1 MIQEFIPDIHTT
13 VLWYPWL
20 TQPTNFTYIFT
31 PLQRRS
37 FMQKNTSIP
46 QSGALIV
53 PMTND
58 YLFRAL
64 LQRNNLVLKGLI
76 CALLHMEETDISSVI
91 ITNPIR
97 LGDSIDNKTFV
108 LDINVILNQHHIIN
122 LEMQVI
128 NLNNWQDRSLSYLAR
143 NFDHLK
149 KGEDYQLT
157 HPVIQIGLLDYTLF
171 PEHPEFYS
179 TYQFLNVK
187 NHTLYSDKLRISVL
201 NLSRIDLAT
210 EEDKQYQLDHWAA
223 LFKAKTWEE
232 LQMLAQNNNYFKE
245 ASETVYQLTQEEEI
259 RQQCLAREDYNRTM
273 KGIENNF
280 ATQKH
285 EISTL
290 KKDLAD
296 ANRQLSKQSQ
306 QLSKYQQHIQAL
318 EAQLAEYQS
327 KENSSDK

>member
-1 MIQEFIPDIHTT
+1 
-13 VLWYPWL
+13 
-20 TQPTNFTYIFT
+20 
-31 PLQRRS
+31 
-37 FMQKNTSIP
+37 MQKNTSIHSLSSGSISSDSIRIP
-46 QSGALIV
+46 QSGALFV

-108 LDINVILNQHHIIN
+108 LDINVIMNHHHIIN

-171 PEHPEFYS
+171 PMHPEFYS

-201 NLSRIDLAT
+201 DLSRIDLAT
-210 EEDKQYQLDHWAA
+210 EEDRQYKLDHWAA

-232 LQMLAQNNNYFKE
+232 LQMLAQNNHYFKE
-245 ASETVYQLTQEEEI
+245 ASETVYQLTQEEQI

-280 ATQKH
+280 AAQKH

-296 ANRQLSKQSQ
+296 ANQ
-306 QLSKYQQHIQAL
+306 QLSEYQQHIQVL

-327 KENSSDK
+327 KGNSSAK

>member
-1 MIQEFIPDIHTT
+1 
-13 VLWYPWL
+13 
-20 TQPTNFTYIFT
+20 
-31 PLQRRS
+31 
-37 FMQKNTSIP
+37 MQKNTSIP

-76 CALLHMEETDISSVI
+76 CALLHMKEADISSVI

-108 LDINVILNQHHIIN
+108 LDINVIMNQYHIIN

-149 KGEDYQLT
+149 KGEDYKLT

-171 PEHPEFYS
+171 PDHPEFYS

-187 NHTLYSDKLRISVL
+187 NHTLYSDKWRISVL
-201 NLSRIDLAT
+201 DLSRIDLAT
-210 EEDKQYQLDHWAA
+210 EEDRQYQLDYWAA

-232 LQMLAQNNNYFKE
+232 LQMLAQDNHYFKE
-245 ASETVYQLTQEEEI
+245 ASETVYELTQEERI

-273 KGIENNF
+273 KGIENDF
-280 ATQKH
+280 AA
-285 EISTL
+285 L
-290 KKDLAD
+290 KAGLAD
-296 ANRQLSKQSQ
+296 ANQ
-306 QLSKYQQHIQAL
+306 QLSEQSKQLSEYQQHIQAL

>member
-1 MIQEFIPDIHTT
+1 
-13 VLWYPWL
+13 
-20 TQPTNFTYIFT
+20 
-31 PLQRRS
+31 
-37 FMQKNTSIP
+37 MQKNTSIDSLSP
-46 QSGALIV
+46 RSISTNSMNIPKNGALLV

-64 LQRNNLVLKGLI
+64 LQQNNLVLKGLI
-76 CALLHMEETDISSVI
+76 CALLHMEEADISSVI

-108 LDINVILNQHHIIN
+108 LDINVIMNQHHIIN

-157 HPVIQIGLLDYTLF
+157 HPVIQIGLLNYTLF
-171 PEHPEFYS
+171 PKYPEFYS

-187 NHTLYSDKLRISVL
+187 KHTLYSDKLRISVL
-201 NLSRIDLAT
+201 DLSRIDLAT
-210 EEDKQYQLDHWAA
+210 EEDRQYQLDHWAA

-245 ASETVYQLTQEEEI
+245 ASETVYQLTQEEQI

-273 KGIENNF
+273 KGIENTF
-280 ATQKH
+280 AAQKH
-285 EISTL
+285 EIATL
-290 KKDLAD
+290 KKDLDD
-296 ANRQLSKQSQ
+296 ANQQISAQNKQLSEKDAMIASLQ
-306 QLSKYQQHIQAL
+306 
-318 EAQLAEYQS
+318 AQLAE
-327 KENSSDK
+327 KNAKVGAE

>member
-1 MIQEFIPDIHTT
+1 
-13 VLWYPWL
+13 
-20 TQPTNFTYIFT
+20 
-31 PLQRRS
+31 
-37 FMQKNTSIP
+37 MQKNTSIHSLSSHSISANSINIP

-64 LQRNNLVLKGLI
+64 LQRNNHVLKGLI
-76 CALLHMEETDISSVI
+76 CVLLHMEESDISSVI

-149 KGEDYQLT
+149 KGEDYALT
-157 HPVIQIGLLDYTLF
+157 HPVIQIVLLDYTLF
-171 PEHPEFYS
+171 PDHPEFYS

-187 NHTLYSDKLRISVL
+187 NHTLYSDKWRISVL
-201 NLSRIDLAT
+201 DLSRIDLAT
-210 EEDKQYQLDHWAA
+210 EEDRQYQLDYWAA

-245 ASETVYQLTQEEEI
+245 ASETVYELTQEEQI
-259 RQQCLAREDYNRTM
+259 RQQCLAREDYNRIM

-280 ATQKH
+280 AAQKH
-285 EISTL
+285 EIATL
-290 KKDLAD
+290 KKDLDD
-296 ANRQLSKQSQ
+296 ANQ
-306 QLSKYQQHIQAL
+306 QLSEKDAL
-318 EAQLAEYQS
+318 IASLQAQLAEKNAHKS
-327 KENSSDK
+327 

>member
-1 MIQEFIPDIHTT
+1 
-13 VLWYPWL
+13 
-20 TQPTNFTYIFT
+20 
-31 PLQRRS
+31 
-37 FMQKNTSIP
+37 MQKNTSIHSLSSHSISANSINIP

-64 LQRNNLVLKGLI
+64 LQRNNHVLKGLI
-76 CALLHMEETDISSVI
+76 CVLLHMEESDISSVI

-149 KGEDYQLT
+149 KGEDYALT

-171 PEHPEFYS
+171 PDHPEFYS

-187 NHTLYSDKLRISVL
+187 NHTLYSDKWRISVL
-201 NLSRIDLAT
+201 DLSRIDLAT
-210 EEDKQYQLDHWAA
+210 EEDRQYQLDYWAA

-245 ASETVYQLTQEEEI
+245 ASETVYELTQEEQI
-259 RQQCLAREDYNRTM
+259 RQQCLAREDYNRIM

-280 ATQKH
+280 AAQKH
-285 EISTL
+285 EIATL
-290 KKDLAD
+290 KKDLDD
-296 ANRQLSKQSQ
+296 ANQ
-306 QLSKYQQHIQAL
+306 QLSEKDAL
-318 EAQLAEYQS
+318 IASLQAQLAEKNAHKS
-327 KENSSDK
+327 

>member
-1 MIQEFIPDIHTT
+1 
-13 VLWYPWL
+13 
-20 TQPTNFTYIFT
+20 
-31 PLQRRS
+31 
-37 FMQKNTSIP
+37 MQKNTSIP

-128 NLNNWQDRSLSYLAR
+128 NLNNWQDRSLSYLTR

-187 NHTLYSDKLRISVL
+187 NHTLYSDKWRISVL
-201 NLSRIDLAT
+201 DLSRIDLAT
-210 EEDKQYQLDHWAA
+210 EEDRQYQLDYWAA

>member
-1 MIQEFIPDIHTT
+1 
-13 VLWYPWL
+13 
-20 TQPTNFTYIFT
+20 
-31 PLQRRS
+31 
-37 FMQKNTSIP
+37 MQKNTSIP

-76 CALLHMEETDISSVI
+76 CALLHMKEADISSVI

-122 LEMQVI
+122 LEMQVV

-149 KGEDYQLT
+149 KGEDYKLT

-179 TYQFLNVK
+179 AYQFLNVK
-187 NHTLYSDKLRISVL
+187 NHTLYSDKWRISVL
-201 NLSRIDLAT
+201 DLSRIDLAT
-210 EEDKQYQLDHWAA
+210 EEDRQYQLDYWAA

-232 LQMLAQNNNYFKE
+232 LQMLAQNNHYFKE
-245 ASETVYQLTQEEEI
+245 ASETVYELTQEERI

-273 KGIENNF
+273 KGIENDF
-280 ATQKH
+280 AALKH
-285 EISTL
+285 EIATL
-290 KKDLAD
+290 KKDLT
-296 ANRQLSKQSQ
+296 NTNQ
-306 QLSKYQQHIQAL
+306 QLSEKDAL
-318 EAQLAEYQS
+318 ITSLQTQLAE
-327 KENSSDK
+327 KDEHKI

>member
-1 MIQEFIPDIHTT
+1 M
-13 VLWYPWL
+13 L
-20 TQPTNFTYIFT
+20 
-31 PLQRRS
+31 
-37 FMQKNTSIP
+37 KNTSIHSLSSGSISPDSIRIP

-76 CALLHMEETDISSVI
+76 CALLHMKEADISSVI

-108 LDINVILNQHHIIN
+108 LDINVILNQHHNIN

-128 NLNNWQDRSLSYLAR
+128 NLSNWLDRSLSYLTR

-187 NHTLYSDKLRISVL
+187 NHTLYSDKWRISVL
-201 NLSRIDLAT
+201 DLSRIDLAT
-210 EEDKQYQLDHWAA
+210 EEDRQYQLDYWAA

-232 LQMLAQNNNYFKE
+232 LQMLAQDNHYFKE
-245 ASETVYQLTQEEEI
+245 ASETVYELTQEERI

-273 KGIENNF
+273 KGIENDF
-280 ATQKH
+280 AA
-285 EISTL
+285 L
-290 KKDLAD
+290 KAGLAD
-296 ANRQLSKQSQ
+296 ANQQLSEKDQQLSEQSQ
-306 QLSKYQQHIQAL
+306 QLSEYQQHIQAL

>member
-1 MIQEFIPDIHTT
+1 
-13 VLWYPWL
+13 
-20 TQPTNFTYIFT
+20 
-31 PLQRRS
+31 
-37 FMQKNTSIP
+37 MQKTTSIDSLSP
-46 QSGALIV
+46 RSISTNSMNLPKNGALLV
-53 PMTND
+53 PLTND

-64 LQRNNLVLKGLI
+64 LQQNNLVLKGLI
-76 CALLHMEETDISSVI
+76 CALLHMEEADISSVI

-122 LEMQVI
+122 LEMQVV

-149 KGEDYQLT
+149 KGEDYKLT

-179 TYQFLNVK
+179 SYQFLNVK
-187 NHTLYSDKLRISVL
+187 NHTLYSDKWRISVL
-201 NLSRIDLAT
+201 DLSRIDLAT
-210 EEDKQYQLDHWAA
+210 EEDRQYQLDYWAA

-232 LQMLAQNNNYFKE
+232 LQMLAQDNHYFKE
-245 ASETVYQLTQEEEI
+245 ASETVYELTQEERI

-273 KGIENNF
+273 KGIENDF
-280 ATQKH
+280 AA
-285 EISTL
+285 L
-290 KKDLAD
+290 KAGLAD
-296 ANRQLSKQSQ
+296 ANQQLSEKDQQLSEQSQ
-306 QLSKYQQHIQAL
+306 QLSEYQQHIQAL

>member
-1 MIQEFIPDIHTT
+1 
-13 VLWYPWL
+13 
-20 TQPTNFTYIFT
+20 
-31 PLQRRS
+31 
-37 FMQKNTSIP
+37 MQKNTSVQSLSTDSISPDSINIP

-76 CALLHMEETDISSVI
+76 CALLHMEEADISSVI

-143 NFDHLK
+143 NLDHLK
-149 KGEDYQLT
+149 KGEDYQLA

-187 NHTLYSDKLRISVL
+187 NHTLYSDKWRISVL
-201 NLSRIDLAT
+201 DLSRIDLAT
-210 EEDKQYQLDHWAA
+210 EEDRQYQLDYWAA

-232 LQMLAQNNNYFKE
+232 LQMLAQNNHYFKE
-245 ASETVYQLTQEEEI
+245 ASETVYELTQEERI

-273 KGIENNF
+273 KVIENNL
-280 ATQKH
+280 AAQKH

-296 ANRQLSKQSQ
+296 ANQ
-306 QLSKYQQHIQAL
+306 QLSEKAQQLSEYQQHIQAL
-318 EAQLAEYQS
+318 EAQLAEYQA

>member
-1 MIQEFIPDIHTT
+1 M
-13 VLWYPWL
+13 L
-20 TQPTNFTYIFT
+20 
-31 PLQRRS
+31 
-37 FMQKNTSIP
+37 KNTSIP

-76 CALLHMEETDISSVI
+76 CALLHMKEADISSVI

-108 LDINVILNQHHIIN
+108 LDINVILNRHHIIN

-149 KGEDYQLT
+149 KGEDYKLT

-179 TYQFLNVK
+179 AYQFLNVK
-187 NHTLYSDKLRISVL
+187 NHTLYSDKWRISVL
-201 NLSRIDLAT
+201 DLSRIDLAT
-210 EEDKQYQLDHWAA
+210 EEDRQYQLDYWAA

-232 LQMLAQNNNYFKE
+232 LQMLAQNNHYFKE
-245 ASETVYQLTQEEEI
+245 ASETVYELTQEERI

-273 KGIENNF
+273 KGIENDF
-280 ATQKH
+280 AALKH
-285 EISTL
+285 EIATL
-290 KKDLAD
+290 KKDLT
-296 ANRQLSKQSQ
+296 NTNQ
-306 QLSKYQQHIQAL
+306 QLSEKDAL
-318 EAQLAEYQS
+318 IASLQAQLAE
-327 KENSSDK
+327 KDEHKI

>member
-1 MIQEFIPDIHTT
+1 MPKNIST
-13 VLWYPWL
+13 
-20 TQPTNFTYIFT
+20 
-31 PLQRRS
+31 RS
-37 FMQKNTSIP
+37 LSLYSVSSPSINIP
-46 QSGALIV
+46 QSGALFV

-76 CALLHMEETDISSVI
+76 CALLHMEESDISSVI

-97 LGDSIDNKTFV
+97 LGDTIDNKTFV

-122 LEMQVI
+122 LEMQVV
-128 NLNNWQDRSLSYLAR
+128 NLYNWQDRSLSYLAR

-149 KGEDYQLT
+149 KGEDYQHT

-187 NHTLYSDKLRISVL
+187 NHTLYSDKWRISVL
-201 NLSRIDLAT
+201 DLSRIDLAT
-210 EEDKQYQLDHWAA
+210 EEDKQYQLDYWAA

-232 LQMLAQNNNYFKE
+232 LQMLAQNNHYFKE

-280 ATQKH
+280 AA
-285 EISTL
+285 L
-290 KKDLAD
+290 KAGLAD
-296 ANRQLSKQSQ
+296 ANKQLTEKDQLLSEKDQ
-306 QLSKYQQHIQAL
+306 QLSEYQQHIQAL
-318 EAQLAEYQS
+318 EAQLAKYQS
-327 KENSSDK
+327 KEKSSGK

>member
-1 MIQEFIPDIHTT
+1 
-13 VLWYPWL
+13 
-20 TQPTNFTYIFT
+20 
-31 PLQRRS
+31 
-37 FMQKNTSIP
+37 MQKNTSIP

-76 CALLHMEETDISSVI
+76 CALLHMKEADISSVI

-108 LDINVILNQHHIIN
+108 LDINVIMNQYHIIN

-149 KGEDYQLT
+149 KGEDYKLT

-171 PEHPEFYS
+171 PDHPEFYS

-187 NHTLYSDKLRISVL
+187 NHTLYSDKWRISVL
-201 NLSRIDLAT
+201 DLSRIDLAT
-210 EEDKQYQLDHWAA
+210 EEDRQYQLDYWAA

>member
-1 MIQEFIPDIHTT
+1 MADSAKQFH
-13 VLWYPWL
+13 LYL
-20 TQPTNFTYIFT
+20 NS
-31 PLQRRS
+31 LQRRI
-37 FMQKNTSIP
+37 FMQKNTSIDSLSP
-46 QSGALIV
+46 RSISTNSMNIPKNGALLV

-64 LQRNNLVLKGLI
+64 LQQNNLVLKGLI
-76 CALLHMEETDISSVI
+76 CALLHMEEADISSVI

-108 LDINVILNQHHIIN
+108 LDINVIMNQHHIIN

-157 HPVIQIGLLDYTLF
+157 HPVIQIGLLNYTLF
-171 PEHPEFYS
+171 PKYPEFYS

-187 NHTLYSDKLRISVL
+187 KHTLYSDKLRISVL
-201 NLSRIDLAT
+201 DLSRIDLAT
-210 EEDKQYQLDHWAA
+210 EEDRQYQLDYWAA

-245 ASETVYQLTQEEEI
+245 ASETVYQLTQEEQI

-273 KGIENNF
+273 KGIENTF
-280 ATQKH
+280 AAQKH
-285 EISTL
+285 EIATL
-290 KKDLAD
+290 KKDLDD
-296 ANRQLSKQSQ
+296 ANQQISAQNKQLSEKDAMIASLQ
-306 QLSKYQQHIQAL
+306 
-318 EAQLAEYQS
+318 AQLAE
-327 KENSSDK
+327 KNAKVGAE

>member
-1 MIQEFIPDIHTT
+1 
-13 VLWYPWL
+13 
-20 TQPTNFTYIFT
+20 
-31 PLQRRS
+31 
-37 FMQKNTSIP
+37 MQKNTSIP

-122 LEMQVI
+122 LEMQVV

-149 KGEDYQLT
+149 KGEDYALT
-157 HPVIQIGLLDYTLF
+157 RPVIQIGLLDYTLF

-187 NHTLYSDKLRISVL
+187 NHTLYSDKWRISVL
-201 NLSRIDLAT
+201 DLSRIDLAT
-210 EEDKQYQLDHWAA
+210 EEDRQYQLDYWAA

-232 LQMLAQNNNYFKE
+232 LQMLAQDNHYFKE
-245 ASETVYQLTQEEEI
+245 ASETVYELTQEERI

-273 KGIENNF
+273 KGIENDF
-280 ATQKH
+280 AA
-285 EISTL
+285 L
-290 KKDLAD
+290 KAGLAD
-296 ANRQLSKQSQ
+296 ANQQLSKKDQQLSEKDQQLSEQSQ
-306 QLSKYQQHIQAL
+306 QLSEYQQHIQAL

>member
-1 MIQEFIPDIHTT
+1 M
-13 VLWYPWL
+13 
-20 TQPTNFTYIFT
+20 
-31 PLQRRS
+31 
-37 FMQKNTSIP
+37 
-46 QSGALIV
+46 V

-76 CALLHMEETDISSVI
+76 CALLHMDEADISSVI

-171 PEHPEFYS
+171 PDHPEFYS

-201 NLSRIDLAT
+201 DLSRIDLAT
-210 EEDKQYQLDHWAA
+210 EEDRQYQLDHWAA

-245 ASETVYQLTQEEEI
+245 ASETVYELTQEEQI

-280 ATQKH
+280 AAQKH
-285 EISTL
+285 EIATL
-290 KKDLAD
+290 KADLAN
-296 ANRQLSKQSQ
+296 ANQQISEQSQ
-306 QLSKYQQHIQAL
+306 QLSEKDQQLSDYQQHIQAL

-327 KENSSDK
+327 KEKSSAQ

>member
-1 MIQEFIPDIHTT
+1 
-13 VLWYPWL
+13 
-20 TQPTNFTYIFT
+20 
-31 PLQRRS
+31 
-37 FMQKNTSIP
+37 MQKNTSVQSLSTDSISPDSINIP

-76 CALLHMEETDISSVI
+76 CALLHMKEADISSVI

-122 LEMQVI
+122 LEMQVV

-149 KGEDYQLT
+149 KGEDYKLT

-187 NHTLYSDKLRISVL
+187 NHTLYSDKWRISVL
-201 NLSRIDLAT
+201 DLSRIDLAT
-210 EEDKQYQLDHWAA
+210 EEDRQYQLDYWAA

-232 LQMLAQNNNYFKE
+232 LQMLAQDNHYFKE
-245 ASETVYQLTQEEEI
+245 ASETVYELTQEERI

-273 KGIENNF
+273 KGIENDF
-280 ATQKH
+280 AALKH
-285 EISTL
+285 EIATL
-290 KKDLAD
+290 KKDLT
-296 ANRQLSKQSQ
+296 NTNQ
-306 QLSKYQQHIQAL
+306 QLSEKDAL
-318 EAQLAEYQS
+318 IASLQAQLAE
-327 KENSSDK
+327 KDEHKI

>member
-1 MIQEFIPDIHTT
+1 M
-13 VLWYPWL
+13 L
-20 TQPTNFTYIFT
+20 
-31 PLQRRS
+31 
-37 FMQKNTSIP
+37 KNTSIP

-76 CALLHMEETDISSVI
+76 CALLHMKEADISSVI

-108 LDINVILNQHHIIN
+108 LDINVILNRHHIIN

-149 KGEDYQLT
+149 KGEDYKLT

-179 TYQFLNVK
+179 AYQFLNVK
-187 NHTLYSDKLRISVL
+187 NHTLYSDKWRISVL
-201 NLSRIDLAT
+201 DLSRIDLAT
-210 EEDKQYQLDHWAA
+210 EEDRQYQLDYWAA
-223 LFKAKTWEE
+223 LFKAKIW
-232 LQMLAQNNNYFKE
+232 
-245 ASETVYQLTQEEEI
+245 
-259 RQQCLAREDYNRTM
+259 
-273 KGIENNF
+273 
-280 ATQKH
+280 
-285 EISTL
+285 
-290 KKDLAD
+290 
-296 ANRQLSKQSQ
+296 
-306 QLSKYQQHIQAL
+306 
-318 EAQLAEYQS
+318 
-327 KENSSDK
+327 

>member
-1 MIQEFIPDIHTT
+1 
-13 VLWYPWL
+13 
-20 TQPTNFTYIFT
+20 
-31 PLQRRS
+31 
-37 FMQKNTSIP
+37 MQKNTSIP

-76 CALLHMEETDISSVI
+76 CALLHMEEEDISSVI

-97 LGDSIDNKTFV
+97 LGDSINNKTFV

-122 LEMQVI
+122 LEMQII

-149 KGEDYQLT
+149 KGEDYALT

-171 PEHPEFYS
+171 PDHPEFYS

-187 NHTLYSDKLRISVL
+187 NHTLYSDKWRISVL
-201 NLSRIDLAT
+201 DLSRIDLAT
-210 EEDKQYQLDHWAA
+210 EEDRQYQLDYWAA

-232 LQMLAQNNNYFKE
+232 LQMLAQNNHYFKE

-273 KGIENNF
+273 KGIENNL
-280 ATQKH
+280 AAQRH

-290 KKDLAD
+290 KNDLSN
-296 ANRQLSKQSQ
+296 ANQ
-306 QLSKYQQHIQAL
+306 QLSEKDQQLSEKDQQLSSYQQHIRAL

-327 KENSSDK
+327 KENLSNK

>member
-1 MIQEFIPDIHTT
+1 
-13 VLWYPWL
+13 
-20 TQPTNFTYIFT
+20 
-31 PLQRRS
+31 
-37 FMQKNTSIP
+37 MQKNTSIP

-76 CALLHMEETDISSVI
+76 CALLHMKEADISSVI

-108 LDINVILNQHHIIN
+108 LDINVIMNQYHIIN

-149 KGEDYQLT
+149 KGEDYKLT

-171 PEHPEFYS
+171 PDHPEFYS

-187 NHTLYSDKLRISVL
+187 NHTLYSDKWRISVL
-201 NLSRIDLAT
+201 DLSRIDLAT
-210 EEDKQYQLDHWAA
+210 EEDRQYQLDYWAA

-245 ASETVYQLTQEEEI
+245 ASETVYQLTQEEQI

-273 KGIENNF
+273 KGIENNL
-280 ATQKH
+280 AAQKH
-285 EISTL
+285 EISNL

-296 ANRQLSKQSQ
+296 ANEQISEKD
-306 QLSKYQQHIQAL
+306 AL
-318 EAQLAEYQS
+318 IASLQAQLAE
-327 KENSSDK
+327 KDEHKI

>member
-1 MIQEFIPDIHTT
+1 
-13 VLWYPWL
+13 
-20 TQPTNFTYIFT
+20 
-31 PLQRRS
+31 
-37 FMQKNTSIP
+37 MQKNASIHSLSSGSISPDSIRIP

-64 LQRNNLVLKGLI
+64 LQQNNLVLKGLI
-76 CALLHMEETDISSVI
+76 CALLHMEESDISSVI

-108 LDINVILNQHHIIN
+108 LDINVIMNQHHIIN

-171 PEHPEFYS
+171 PGHPEFYS

-187 NHTLYSDKLRISVL
+187 NHMLYSDKLRISVL
-201 NLSRIDLAT
+201 DLSRIDLAT
-210 EEDKQYQLDHWAA
+210 EEDRQYKLDHLAA
-223 LFKAKTWEE
+223 LFQAKTWEE
-232 LQMLAQNNNYFKE
+232 LQMLAQNNHYFKE
-245 ASETVYQLTQEEEI
+245 ASETVYQLTQEEQI

-280 ATQKH
+280 AAQKH

-290 KKDLAD
+290 KKDLAE
-296 ANRQLSKQSQ
+296 ANQ
-306 QLSKYQQHIQAL
+306 QISKYQQHIQTL
-318 EAQLAEYQS
+318 EAQLAEYQL
-327 KENSSDK
+327 KENSSAK

>member
-1 MIQEFIPDIHTT
+1 
-13 VLWYPWL
+13 
-20 TQPTNFTYIFT
+20 
-31 PLQRRS
+31 
-37 FMQKNTSIP
+37 MQKNTSIP

-76 CALLHMEETDISSVI
+76 CALLHMKEADISSVI

-108 LDINVILNQHHIIN
+108 LDINVILNRHHIIN
-122 LEMQVI
+122 LEMQVV

-149 KGEDYQLT
+149 KGEDYKLT

-171 PEHPEFYS
+171 PNHPEFYS

-187 NHTLYSDKLRISVL
+187 NHTLYSDKWRISVL
-201 NLSRIDLAT
+201 DLSRIDLAT
-210 EEDKQYQLDHWAA
+210 EEDRQYQLDYWAA

-232 LQMLAQNNNYFKE
+232 LQMLAQDNHYFKE
-245 ASETVYQLTQEEEI
+245 ASETVYELTQEERI

-273 KGIENNF
+273 KGIENNLS
-280 ATQKH
+280 AQKY

-296 ANRQLSKQSQ
+296 ANEQISRQNKQLSVKDQ
-306 QLSKYQQHIQAL
+306 QLSSYQQHIQVL
-318 EAQLAEYQS
+318 EAQLAEYQL

>member
-1 MIQEFIPDIHTT
+1 
-13 VLWYPWL
+13 
-20 TQPTNFTYIFT
+20 
-31 PLQRRS
+31 
-37 FMQKNTSIP
+37 MQKNTSIP

-76 CALLHMEETDISSVI
+76 CALLHMKEADISSVI

-122 LEMQVI
+122 LEMQVV

-149 KGEDYQLT
+149 KGEDYKLT

-171 PEHPEFYS
+171 PEYPEFYS
-179 TYQFLNVK
+179 AYQFLNVK
-187 NHTLYSDKLRISVL
+187 NHTLYSDKWRISVL
-201 NLSRIDLAT
+201 DLSRIDLAT
-210 EEDKQYQLDHWAA
+210 EEDRQYQLDHWAA

-245 ASETVYQLTQEEEI
+245 ASETVYQLTQEEQI

-273 KGIENNF
+273 KGIENNL
-280 ATQKH
+280 AAQKH
-285 EISTL
+285 EISNL

-296 ANRQLSKQSQ
+296 ANEQISEKD
-306 QLSKYQQHIQAL
+306 AL
-318 EAQLAEYQS
+318 IASLQAQLAE
-327 KENSSDK
+327 KDEHKI

>member
-1 MIQEFIPDIHTT
+1 
-13 VLWYPWL
+13 
-20 TQPTNFTYIFT
+20 
-31 PLQRRS
+31 
-37 FMQKNTSIP
+37 MQKNTSIP

-64 LQRNNLVLKGLI
+64 LQRNNLVLRGLI

-97 LGDSIDNKTFV
+97 LGDSIDNKTFI

-122 LEMQVI
+122 LEMQVV

-149 KGEDYQLT
+149 KGEDYKLT
-157 HPVIQIGLLDYTLF
+157 HPVIQIGLLYYTLF

-179 TYQFLNVK
+179 SYQFLNVK
-187 NHTLYSDKLRISVL
+187 NHTLYSDKWRISVL
-201 NLSRIDLAT
+201 DLSRIDLAT
-210 EEDKQYQLDHWAA
+210 EEDRQYQLDYWAA

-232 LQMLAQNNNYFKE
+232 LQMLAQDNHYFKE
-245 ASETVYQLTQEEEI
+245 ASETVYELTQEERI

-273 KGIENNF
+273 KGIENDF
-280 ATQKH
+280 AA
-285 EISTL
+285 L
-290 KKDLAD
+290 KAGLAD
-296 ANRQLSKQSQ
+296 ANQQLSEKDQQLSEQSQ
-306 QLSKYQQHIQAL
+306 QLSEYQQHIQAL

>member
-1 MIQEFIPDIHTT
+1 MP
-13 VLWYPWL
+13 
-20 TQPTNFTYIFT
+20 
-31 PLQRRS
+31 
-37 FMQKNTSIP
+37 KNTSIP
-46 QSGALIV
+46 QSGALLV

-64 LQRNNLVLKGLI
+64 LQRSNLVLKGLI
-76 CALLHMEETDISSVI
+76 CALLHMEEADISSVI

-108 LDINVILNQHHIIN
+108 LDINVIMNQYHIIN

-149 KGEDYQLT
+149 KGEDYALT

-171 PEHPEFYS
+171 PDHPEFYS

-187 NHTLYSDKLRISVL
+187 NHTLYSDKWRISVL
-201 NLSRIDLAT
+201 DLSRIDLAT
-210 EEDKQYQLDHWAA
+210 EEDRQYQLDYWAA

-232 LQMLAQNNNYFKE
+232 LQMLAQNNHYFKE
-245 ASETVYQLTQEEEI
+245 ASETVYELTKEEQI

-280 ATQKH
+280 AAQKH
-285 EISTL
+285 EIATL
-290 KKDLAD
+290 KKDLDD
-296 ANRQLSKQSQ
+296 ANQQIYAQNKQLSEKD
-306 QLSKYQQHIQAL
+306 AL
-318 EAQLAEYQS
+318 IASLQAQLAE
-327 KENSSDK
+327 KNAHKD

>member
-1 MIQEFIPDIHTT
+1 M
-13 VLWYPWL
+13 L
-20 TQPTNFTYIFT
+20 
-31 PLQRRS
+31 
-37 FMQKNTSIP
+37 KNTSIP

-76 CALLHMEETDISSVI
+76 CALLHMKEADISSVI

-122 LEMQVI
+122 LEMQVV

-149 KGEDYQLT
+149 KGEDYKLT

-187 NHTLYSDKLRISVL
+187 NHTLYSDKWRISVL
-201 NLSRIDLAT
+201 DLSRIDLAT
-210 EEDKQYQLDHWAA
+210 EEDRQYQLDYWAA

-232 LQMLAQNNNYFKE
+232 LQMLAQDNHYFKE
-245 ASETVYQLTQEEEI
+245 ASETVYELTQEERI

-273 KGIENNF
+273 KGIENDF
-280 ATQKH
+280 AALKH
-285 EISTL
+285 EIATL
-290 KKDLAD
+290 KKDLT
-296 ANRQLSKQSQ
+296 NTNQ
-306 QLSKYQQHIQAL
+306 QLSEKDAL
-318 EAQLAEYQS
+318 IASLQAQLAE
-327 KENSSDK
+327 KDEHKI

>member
-1 MIQEFIPDIHTT
+1 
-13 VLWYPWL
+13 
-20 TQPTNFTYIFT
+20 
-31 PLQRRS
+31 
-37 FMQKNTSIP
+37 MQKNTSIDSLSP
-46 QSGALIV
+46 RSISTNSMNIPKNGALLV

-64 LQRNNLVLKGLI
+64 LQQNNLVLKGLI
-76 CALLHMEETDISSVI
+76 CALLHMEEADISSVI

-108 LDINVILNQHHIIN
+108 LDINVIMNQHHIIN

-157 HPVIQIGLLDYTLF
+157 HPVIQIGLLNYTLF
-171 PEHPEFYS
+171 PKYPEFYS

-187 NHTLYSDKLRISVL
+187 KHTLYSDKLRISVL
-201 NLSRIDLAT
+201 DLSRIDLAT

-245 ASETVYQLTQEEEI
+245 ASETVYQLTQEEQI

-273 KGIENNF
+273 KGIENNLS
-280 ATQKH
+280 AQKY

-296 ANRQLSKQSQ
+296 ANEQISRQNKQLSVKDQ
-306 QLSKYQQHIQAL
+306 QLSSYQQHIQVL
-318 EAQLAEYQS
+318 EAQLAEYQL

>member
-1 MIQEFIPDIHTT
+1 MP
-13 VLWYPWL
+13 
-20 TQPTNFTYIFT
+20 
-31 PLQRRS
+31 
-37 FMQKNTSIP
+37 KNTSIP
-46 QSGALIV
+46 QSGALLV

-76 CALLHMEETDISSVI
+76 CALLHMEEADISSVI

-108 LDINVILNQHHIIN
+108 LDINVILNQQHIIN

-149 KGEDYQLT
+149 KGEDYELT

-171 PEHPEFYS
+171 PDHPEFYS
-179 TYQFLNVK
+179 TYQFFNVK

-201 NLSRIDLAT
+201 DLSRIDLAT
-210 EEDKQYQLDHWAA
+210 EEDRQYQLDYWAA

-245 ASETVYQLTQEEEI
+245 ASETVYELTQEEQI

-280 ATQKH
+280 AAQKH

-296 ANRQLSKQSQ
+296 ANQQISEQSQ
-306 QLSKYQQHIQAL
+306 QLSEKDQRLSEQSQQLSEQSQQLSEKDAL
-318 EAQLAEYQS
+318 IASLQAQLAE
-327 KENSSDK
+327 KNSHKS